1 MPFWKSKKTKNRKKG
16 GGGFLTYDDAYQ
28 LIQDNIDEAVE
39 FYELEPAVVIQILL
53 DPSEL
58 PKKSAPDGDK
68 MPDYSFLG
76 TIKARFVES
85 QNKED
90 SIEGYIKPL
99 SPHIV
104 TYPLVGEIVNI
115 AKHGKQMYYYQ
126 PLNMG
131 NNVNM
136 NVASGEL
143 TDSKITAHTTEHNRT
158 ILGEYGDMVMNG
170 RFGQG
175 IKFGSDP
182 YYQYP
187 EIKIT
192 NRQSVPPHKSQD
204 AHYPHLQNINAD
216 GSSIFITSGPSREVD
231 VLIPATQTST
241 TPEVMDGDMITVNSD
256 RLAFNS
262 KKSDILMYANDSL
275 NLSANGEIN
284 LEIGAG
290 VSKARIT
297 LGDANSTNPMVKGD
311 QVFDTFDEIFKSLK
325 AFSNEV
331 SSATGIEQV
340 ASAAEDMLKSLGK
353 QKEKLPEIL
362 SDTVYITENFNDEI
376 ADVEIAAAD
385 NTTRGIGYGNYDRS
399 TDAEVEFDEDM

>member
-1 MPFWKSKKTKNRKKG
+1 MPFWKSKKSKNRKKG

-39 FYELEPAVVIQILL
+39 FYELEPAVVIQVLL
-53 DPSEL
+53 DPSDL
-58 PKKSAPDGDK
+58 PKTGAPDGGQ
-68 MPDYSFLG
+68 MPDYSLLG
-76 TIKARFVES
+76 TIRARFVES
-85 QNKED
+85 QNEND

-104 TYPLVGEIVNI
+104 TYPLVGEVVNV

-136 NVASGEL
+136 NVASGET

-192 NRQSVPPHKSQD
+192 NRQSVPPQKTKD
-204 AHYPHLQNINAD
+204 THYPHLQNINAD
-216 GSSIFITSGPSREVD
+216 GSSIFITSGPAREVD
-231 VLIPATQTST
+231 ALIPSTLTLT
-241 TPEVMDGDMITVNSD
+241 TPDVLDGDMITLNSD
-256 RLAFNS
+256 RLVFNS
-262 KKSDILMYANDSL
+262 KGTDIHMFANRNL
-275 NLSANGEIN
+275 NLSANEEIN
-284 LEIGAG
+284 LELGINSFGG
-290 VSKARIT
+290 RIT
-297 LGDANSTNPMVKGD
+297 LGDAESTNPMVLGSQLED
-311 QVFDTFDEIFKSLK
+311 LFEEL
-325 AFSNEV
+325 FSSVISFCNSV
-331 SSATGIEQV
+331 SSATGIAEV
-340 ASAAEDMLKSLGK
+340 GDASDTMLKEMERMK
-353 QKEKLPEIL
+353 INMPKIL
-362 SDTVYITENFNDEI
+362 SDTVYICENQNEEITEIN
-376 ADVEIAAAD
+376 
-385 NTTRGIGYGNYDRS
+385 
-399 TDAEVEFDEDM
+399 EVEGEVEQIVPVAGVAG